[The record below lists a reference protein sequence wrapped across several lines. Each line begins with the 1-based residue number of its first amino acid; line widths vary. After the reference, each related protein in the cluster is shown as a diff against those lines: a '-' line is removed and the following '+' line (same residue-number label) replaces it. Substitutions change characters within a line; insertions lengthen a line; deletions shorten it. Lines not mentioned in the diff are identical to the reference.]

1 MRRTLCALMALML
14 PLGVAAQ
21 DKPAEKP
28 VEKKIEYGF
37 AVYKLGEVYAT
48 DEKAGESIDSLC
60 KWMGKQVDGAVFV
73 RRGVRNKPDDAL
85 KLLKDADKP
94 VALAIVSPGFY
105 FKHKEAL
112 KLTVLAEARRGS
124 SDGEQYVLLG
134 EGNAATEYPE
144 AAVVAT
150 SMNADPDW
158 LNKAVLPAP
167 QGKKAVT
174 WKQADNLFDAAY
186 DMVDQ
191 APGAAKYVLV
201 DKVSLKAFAENP
213 DLKALKQGLKSETM
227 PQDLVVEVDGRLGD
241 KRDAVKKALAGMDG
255 TDEGKKLGENL
266 QSPNFP
272 APDEARLAR
281 VAKLYE

>member
-1 MRRTLCALMALML
+1 MRRTMLALVALLL
-14 PLGVAAQ
+14 PLSAAAQ
-21 DKPAEKP
+21 NKPADKP
-28 VEKKIEYGF
+28 VEKKTEYGF
-37 AVYKLGEVYAT
+37 AVYKLGEAFAT
-48 DEKAGESIDSLC
+48 DDKAGESIDSLC
-60 KWMGKQVDGAVFV
+60 KWLGKQVEGAEFA
-73 RRGVRNKPDDAL
+73 RRGVRNKPEDAL
-85 KLLKDADKP
+85 KLLKDSDRP

-105 FKHKEAL
+105 FKHKDAL
-112 KLTVLAEARRGS
+112 KLTVLAEARRGG
-124 SDGEQYVLLG
+124 SDGEQYVLLADG
-134 EGNAATEYPE
+134 AAAAEYPE
-144 AAVVAT
+144 AAIVAT
-150 SMNADPDW
+150 SLTADPDW

-167 QGKKAVT
+167 QGKKAIV

-191 APGAAKYVLV
+191 APCAAKYVLV
-201 DKVSLKAFAENP
+201 DRVSLKAFGDNS
-213 DLKALKQGLKSETM
+213 DLKGLKQGLKSETL

-241 KRDAVKKALAGMDG
+241 KRDAVKKALAAMDA